1 MVGNDWDQWGD
12 AVVDKIAMAVPD
24 LLKTF
29 SVLALKQG
37 KVMPQTAERV
47 FELAYGDNKL
57 YGSTDKTRRNSS
69 YALRMLAL

>member
-1 MVGNDWDQWGD
+1 MRLLCCSRSASKIRRMLGNDWDQWGD

-47 FELAYGDNKL
+47 FELAY
-57 YGSTDKTRRNSS
+57 
-69 YALRMLAL
+69 